1 MKESLKLQFQNVRF
15 TFFIAITVWLKTYII
30 TRTSFDLK
38 LESFMQEFILFISP
52 LASSLFL
59 VGLALFAKGKKR
71 NYIALGIDFLLTIIL
86 VGNVMFY
93 GFYNDFV
100 TLPVLGQ
107 TSNFGSLG
115 SSVKSLLNYK
125 IVVAFADIIF
135 FAVLLKKK
143 KDYAKTERVSRPMR
157 SLYFVSTI
165 AIFFANLGLAEAE
178 RPELLTRSFDRV
190 MLVKNLGL
198 YVHQVYDLGLQAKSS
213 SQKAFAD
220 GSKLQEAETYVKT
233 MQEKP
238 DPNMFGAAKGKN
250 VIVVSLESM
259 QQFLIGAKVNGQ
271 EVTPFLNQFAKES
284 YYFENFY
291 HQTGQGKT
299 SDAEFLVDNSL
310 YPLDRGAVFFTH
322 GNNEF
327 VATPEI
333 LHEQGYYTAVFHA
346 NNATF
351 WNRNMVYPALG
362 YDRYF
367 NELDYKVTPE
377 TKLGW
382 GLKDIEY
389 FDQSVDM
396 LKNIEQPFY
405 TRFLT
410 LTNHYPFDYDEATK
424 LIEPY
429 NSGDDVFDNYVVT
442 ARYLD
447 EALKHFVEDLK
458 AEGLYD
464 NSVIVFYGDH
474 YGISDNHNRAMAQF
488 LGKQEITEFDRMNL
502 QRTPF
507 FIHVPGQTEGKTIS
521 APAGEIDV
529 KPTILHLLGVDTTN
543 DINFGHDLFAPER
556 KPFVVQ
562 RDGSFVTD
570 QYIYTNN
577 TFYNRTTGQVAE
589 VPKAEA
595 QAMIDRAQNE
605 LRMSDQIIEG
615 DLLRF
620 YEGNKVKT
628 GTIKTTI
635 KENNKEKEKD
645 KDKDKENN
653 KEKDAA

>member
-15 TFFIAITVWLKTYII
+15 TLFVAITVWLKTYLI

-71 NYIALGIDFLLTIIL
+71 NYTALGIDLILTIIL

-107 TSNFGSLG
+107 TSNFSGLG
-115 SSVKSLLNYK
+115 SSVKELLDFK
-125 IVVAFADIIF
+125 TVIAFADIIV

-190 MLVKNLGL
+190 MLVKNLGI
-198 YVHQVYDLGLQAKSS
+198 YVHQAYDLGLQAKSS

-220 GSKLQEAETYVKT
+220 GSKLQETENYVKT

-238 DPNMFGAAKGKN
+238 DPNMFGIAEGKN

-259 QQFLIGAKVNGQ
+259 QQFLIGATVNGQ

-299 SDAEFLVDNSL
+299 SDAEFLVDTSL

-333 LHEQGYYTAVFHA
+333 LHEQGYYTSVFHA

-367 NELDYKVTPE
+367 NELDYKITPE
-377 TKLGW
+377 NKLGW

-389 FDQSVDM
+389 FDQSVEM
-396 LKNIEQPFY
+396 LKNIPQPFY
-405 TRFLT
+405 SRFIT
-410 LTNHYPFDYDEATK
+410 LTNHYPFEYDDSTK

-429 NSGDDVFDNYVVT
+429 NSGDEVFDRYVVT

-458 AEGLYD
+458 ASGLYD

-488 LGKQEITEFDRMNL
+488 LGKDQITEFDRMNL

-507 FIHVPGQTEGKTIS
+507 FIHVPGQKEGKTIT

-577 TFYNRTTGQVAE
+577 TFYDRTTGTVAD

-595 QAMIDRAQNE
+595 QAMVDRAQNE

-620 YEGNKVKT
+620 DDNNKVKT

-635 KENNKEKEKD
+635 KENNKEK
-645 KDKDKENN
+645 
-653 KEKDAA
+653 DAK